1 MPEMDGGE
9 LALLIKSCH
18 PELPVILHSGSVSIP
33 QNAHYWVDAM
43 CSKTAPREEL
53 LAKIEELVAQRA
65 GCVNAA
71 SLPPST
77 AVYRPSPPAPPR
89 AMKSESG
96 AVVGLG
102 ILSTVI
108 QENAVGSGSK
118 LLW

>member
-65 GCVNAA
+65 GCGNAA
-71 SLPPST
+71 RSH
-77 AVYRPSPPAPPR
+77 PAPLCIVPVLPLR
-89 AMKSESG
+89 LAP
-96 AVVGLG
+96 
-102 ILSTVI
+102 
-108 QENAVGSGSK
+108 
-118 LLW
+118 